1 MLFFLCAPLRP
12 AAVNL
17 WLHPIAMRY
26 KSVLPSIT
34 QLIMLEASNVTFRI
48 GNRALISEV
57 SISFAPG
64 RLHLI
69 IGPNGAG
76 KSTLIKVLARLLRPD
91 TGKVEYE
98 GADAHQRSE
107 SDLAK
112 RRAVLSQAVEVAFPL
127 TVREVVMMGR
137 YPHFGGRPGPIDEKI
152 TDELME
158 FFDVTEFSERNYQ
171 TLSGGERQRVNFARV
186 LAQLWR
192 TSSSSFPIPGSPS
205 TLSSCRYLFLDEPLT
220 FLDIRHQIDFMKK
233 VRGFTDAPDVVTV
246 GVVHDLNLAV
256 RFADQI
262 VLLNHGRVVA
272 TGTAAEVLTTDHIRD
287 VFGVEPTFVPVK
299 QSGVHL
305 IFD

>member
-1 MLFFLCAPLRP
+1 
-12 AAVNL
+12 
-17 WLHPIAMRY
+17 
-26 KSVLPSIT
+26 
-34 QLIMLEASNVTFRI
+34 MLEAHNITFRV

-57 SISFAPG
+57 SVRFEPG
-64 RLHLI
+64 RLHLV

-76 KSTLIKVLARLLRPD
+76 KSTLIKVLARLLRPQ

-98 GADAHQRSE
+98 GADVRGRSE

-112 RRAVLSQAVEVAFPL
+112 SRAVLSQAVEVAFPL

-137 YPHFGGRPGPIDEKI
+137 YPHFGGRPGPVDEKI

-158 FFDVTEFSERNYQ
+158 SFEVMEFRMRNYQ

-192 TSSSSFPIPGSPS
+192 ASSGSSPVHGSPS

-220 FLDIRHQIDFMKK
+220 FLDIRHQIAFMKK
-233 VRGFTDAPDVVTV
+233 VRGFANAPDVVTV
-246 GVVHDLNLAV
+246 GVLHDLNLAA
-256 RFADQI
+256 RFADRI
-262 VLLNHGRVVA
+262 VLLNHGHVVA
-272 TGTAAEVLTTDHIRD
+272 TGTAAEVLTTDRIRN
-287 VFGVEPTFVPVK
+287 VFGVEPTFIPVK